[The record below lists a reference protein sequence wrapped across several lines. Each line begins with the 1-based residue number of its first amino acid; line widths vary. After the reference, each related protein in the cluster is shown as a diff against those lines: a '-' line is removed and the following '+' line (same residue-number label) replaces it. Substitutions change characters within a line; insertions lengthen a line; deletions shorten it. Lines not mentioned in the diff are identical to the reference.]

1 MATDPGY
8 SSGPSAGGGVLI
20 LVSTPIGN
28 MSDLSPRASSTLET
42 ADIVLAEDTRRSSRL
57 AGMRGRLVSYNDH
70 NAAGR
75 LPLIAERLSAGDTIA
90 LVTDA
95 GMPGISDPCF
105 RAVRMALECG
115 ARVEVVPGPSAALT
129 ALVASGLPPD
139 RFFFEGFLPHK
150 PGPRAARLREMA
162 LYPHTIIIFVGPHH
176 AVRILSDIL
185 EILGDRQACL
195 AREMTKLHE
204 EYIRGTVSSILSIVS
219 ARPPR
224 GEITLVVAGAV
235 RVRRAGGGAGP
246 DAGCD
251 GEESGDAAEDAAI
264 QSD

>member
-1 MATDPGY
+1 
-8 SSGPSAGGGVLI
+8 
-20 LVSTPIGN
+20 
-28 MSDLSPRASSTLET
+28 
-42 ADIVLAEDTRRSSRL
+42 
-57 AGMRGRLVSYNDH
+57 
-70 NAAGR
+70 
-75 LPLIAERLSAGDTIA
+75 
-90 LVTDA
+90 
-95 GMPGISDPCF
+95 
-105 RAVRMALECG
+105 
-115 ARVEVVPGPSAALT
+115 
-129 ALVASGLPPD
+129 
-139 RFFFEGFLPHK
+139 
-150 PGPRAARLREMA
+150 MA

-204 EYIRGTVSSILSIVS
+204 EYIRGTVSSILSIVL
-219 ARPPR
+219 ARPPK

-264 QSD
+264 HSD